1 MSDRINTITVV
12 LEKDIRDDD
21 CEHVLHA
28 IRMIK
33 GVLRVKANVASP
45 QDYMAME
52 RARSQLEGK
61 IFALFH
67 PDHK

>member
-33 GVLRVKANVASP
+33 GVLRAKANVAGP
-45 QDYMAME
+45 EAFMAEE
-52 RARSQLEGK
+52 RAKHALVDRIRKVLE
-61 IFALFH
+61 
-67 PDHK
+67 